1 MGIQKLNMKIFI
13 KDPSD
18 FTTQTL
24 YVEDACLVA
33 DLKEQISE
41 KMDLGDQD
49 FMVQYGIQTLD
60 EETFLADAGITD
72 EGEVS
77 VHFALDG
84 GKKKRK
90 KKPHTTP
97 KKIPHKHK
105 KRSKSL
111 LDYFAVEG
119 DMKVKRLKQESPNAA
134 GAYMADHPDR
144 YTCGRTGSMYYKLTP
159 DGKRLPIP
167 AQNKKVEKK
176 EEKKVDA
183 KDAKGKKG
191 KKK

>member
-41 KMDLGDQD
+41 KMALEGQD

-60 EETFLADAGITD
+60 NETFLADDGITD

-90 KKPHTTP
+90 KKPH
-97 KKIPHKHK
+97 KHK
-105 KRSKSL
+105 KRKLAL
-111 LDYFAVEG
+111 LDYYSVEG

-176 EEKKVDA
+176 EEKAKDA
-183 KDAKGKKG
+183 GKDAKGKKKG
-191 KKK
+191 KK

>member
-41 KMDLGDQD
+41 KMDLEGQD

-60 EETFLADAGITD
+60 NETFLADAGITD

-77 VHFALDG
+77 VHFSLDG
-84 GKKKRK
+84 GKRKRK

-105 KRSKSL
+105 KRPKAL
-111 LDYFAVEG
+111 LEYFSVEDG
-119 DMKVKRLKQESPNAA
+119 SMKVKRLKQESPNAA
-134 GAYMADHPDR
+134 GAYMADHQDR
-144 YTCGRTGSMYYKLTP
+144 YTCGKTGTMYYKLTP
-159 DGKRLPIP
+159 QGKRLPVP
-167 AQNKKVEKK
+167 KQNVVIAKK
-176 EEKKVDA
+176 EEKKKEEV
-183 KDAKGKKG
+183 KGKKKG
-191 KKK
+191 KK

>member
-1 MGIQKLNMKIFI
+1 MG
-13 KDPSD
+13 DPSD
-18 FTTQTL
+18 FSTQTL

-33 DLKEQISE
+33 DLKEQISQ
-41 KMDLGDQD
+41 KMSLQGQD

-60 EETFLADAGITD
+60 EETFLEDAGIQD

-105 KRSKSL
+105 KRPKAL
-111 LDYFAVEG
+111 LEYFSVEDG
-119 DMKVKRLKQESPNAA
+119 SMKVKRLKQESPNAA
-134 GAYMADHPDR
+134 GSYMADHADR
-144 YTCGRTGSMYYKLTP
+144 YTCGKTGTMYYKLTP
-159 DGKRLPIP
+159 DGKRLPVP
-167 AQNKKVEKK
+167 KQNKLVGKKEDKK
-176 EEKKVDA
+176 EEKVA
-183 KDAKGKKG
+183 KKKKG
-191 KKK
+191 